1 MVAPVILTTNNLP
14 VPASTVDAP
23 MPAARIDAFEQA
35 MARQTVEPE
44 VTLVAQAGPAPAVT
58 PPAATVDAGATDRA
72 RQGLGL
78 DGAPAAVPPS
88 AGDMILEGMQQLRG
102 VFDARETRISQ
113 LMSTESVNANTM
125 MAMQMEVANF
135 TLLVDISSKLTGK
148 VTQSVD
154 TLMKGQ

>member
-1 MVAPVILTTNNLP
+1 MVAPVILTTNNLA
-14 VPASTVDAP
+14 VPASGVDAP
-23 MPAARIDAFEQA
+23 VPAARIDAFEQA
-35 MARQTVEPE
+35 MARQTAEPE
-44 VTLVAQAGPAPAVT
+44 VTLVAQAGPASAVT
-58 PPAATVDAGATDRA
+58 PPAQAVDPGATDRA

-78 DGAPAAVPPS
+78 DGVPEAAPPS

-102 VFDARETRISQ
+102 VFDVREARISE
-113 LMSTESVNANTM
+113 LMSSETVNANTM

-148 VTQSVD
+148 VTQSID